1 MTTKVNPIPEGFHT
15 VTPYLCV
22 KDAVRAIEFYKK
34 AFGATEVMRLVDPTN
49 GKIGHAQIQ
58 IGASMVMLADE
69 FPELGILSPQSLGGS
84 PVSISL
90 FVEDADAL
98 ASQAIAAG
106 AKVLGPMADQF
117 WGERFGKFED
127 PFGHIWLI
135 QTRTRGGIARG
146 NAEAL
151 RRSHEAG
158 GLRLTPDCHPTR
170 STPSLITWLRSP
182 SRDTLSRGS
191 DQ

>member
-1 MTTKVNPIPEGFHT
+1 MTNKVNPIPEGFHT

-22 KDAVRAIEFYKK
+22 KDAARAIEFYKK

-69 FPELGILSPQSLGGS
+69 FPEMGILSPQSLGGS

-90 FVEDADAL
+90 FVEDVDAL

-106 AKVLGPMADQF
+106 AKVLGPVADQF
-117 WGERFGKFED
+117 WGERSGKFED

-135 QTRTRGGIARG
+135 QTRT
-146 NAEAL
+146 EEVSPEEMQ
-151 RRSHEAG
+151 RRYDD
-158 GLRLTPDCHPTR
+158 LMK
-170 STPSLITWLRSP
+170 
-182 SRDTLSRGS
+182 
-191 DQ
+191 

>member
-69 FPELGILSPQSLGGS
+69 FPEMGILSPQSLGGS

-90 FVEDADAL
+90 FVEDVDAL

-106 AKVLGPMADQF
+106 AKVLGPVADQF
-117 WGERFGKFED
+117 WGERSGKFED

-135 QTRTRGGIARG
+135 QTRI
-146 NAEAL
+146 EEVSPEEMQ
-151 RRSHEAG
+151 RRYDD
-158 GLRLTPDCHPTR
+158 LMK
-170 STPSLITWLRSP
+170 
-182 SRDTLSRGS
+182 
-191 DQ
+191 QQ

>member
-1 MTTKVNPIPEGFHT
+1 MITKVNPIPEGFHT
-15 VTPYLCV
+15 VTPYLCI
-22 KDAVRAIEFYKK
+22 KDAARAIEFYKK

-69 FPELGILSPQSLGGS
+69 FPEMGILSPQSLGGS

-90 FVEDADAL
+90 FVADVDAL

-106 AKVLGPMADQF
+106 AKVLGPVADQF
-117 WGERFGKFED
+117 WGERSGKFED

-135 QTRTRGGIARG
+135 QTRT
-146 NAEAL
+146 EEVSPEEMQ
-151 RRSHEAG
+151 RRYDDLMKPESG
-158 GLRLTPDCHPTR
+158 V
-170 STPSLITWLRSP
+170 
-182 SRDTLSRGS
+182 
-191 DQ
+191 

>member
-1 MTTKVNPIPEGFHT
+1 MTNKVNPIPDGFYT
-15 VTPYLCV
+15 VTPYLCI
-22 KDAVRAIEFYKK
+22 KDAARAIEFYKK

-106 AKVLGPMADQF
+106 AKVLRPVVDQF

-135 QTRTRGGIARG
+135 QTRTEEVSPEEMQRRYDELMKQGG
-146 NAEAL
+146 
-151 RRSHEAG
+151 
-158 GLRLTPDCHPTR
+158 
-170 STPSLITWLRSP
+170 
-182 SRDTLSRGS
+182 
-191 DQ
+191 

>member
-1 MTTKVNPIPEGFHT
+1 MTNKVNPIPEGFHT

-69 FPELGILSPQSLGGS
+69 FPEMGILSPQSLGGS

-90 FVEDADAL
+90 FVEDVDAL

-106 AKVLGPMADQF
+106 AKVLGPVADQF
-117 WGERFGKFED
+117 WGERSGKFED

-135 QTRTRGGIARG
+135 QTRT
-146 NAEAL
+146 EEVSPEEMQ
-151 RRSHEAG
+151 RRYDDLMKQES
-158 GLRLTPDCHPTR
+158 
-170 STPSLITWLRSP
+170 
-182 SRDTLSRGS
+182 
-191 DQ
+191 

>member
-1 MTTKVNPIPEGFHT
+1 MTNKVNPIPDGFHT
-15 VTPYLCV
+15 ITPYLCI
-22 KDAVRAIEFYKK
+22 KDAARAIEFYKK

-69 FPELGILSPQSLGGS
+69 FPEMGILSPQSLGGS

-90 FVEDADAL
+90 FVEDVDAL

-106 AKVLGPMADQF
+106 AKVLGPVADQF
-117 WGERFGKFED
+117 WGERSGKFED

-135 QTRTRGGIARG
+135 QTRT
-146 NAEAL
+146 EEVSPEEMQ
-151 RRSHEAG
+151 RRYDDFMKQDGPA
-158 GLRLTPDCHPTR
+158 
-170 STPSLITWLRSP
+170 
-182 SRDTLSRGS
+182 
-191 DQ
+191 

>member
-69 FPELGILSPQSLGGS
+69 FPEMGILSPQSLGGS

-90 FVEDADAL
+90 FVEDVDAL

-106 AKVLGPMADQF
+106 AKVLGPVADQF
-117 WGERFGKFED
+117 WGERSGKFED

-135 QTRTRGGIARG
+135 QTRT
-146 NAEAL
+146 EEVSPEEMQ
-151 RRSHEAG
+151 RRYDDLMKQQGPA
-158 GLRLTPDCHPTR
+158 
-170 STPSLITWLRSP
+170 
-182 SRDTLSRGS
+182 
-191 DQ
+191 

>member
-1 MTTKVNPIPEGFHT
+1 MTNKVNPIPDGFHT

-22 KDAVRAIEFYKK
+22 KDAARAIEFYKK

-69 FPELGILSPQSLGGS
+69 FPEMGILSPQSLGGS

-90 FVEDADAL
+90 FVEDVDAR

-106 AKVLGPMADQF
+106 AKVLGPVADQF
-117 WGERFGKFED
+117 WGERSGKFED

-135 QTRTRGGIARG
+135 QTRTEEVSPEEMQRRYDKLMAGE
-146 NAEAL
+146 EA
-151 RRSHEAG
+151 
-158 GLRLTPDCHPTR
+158 
-170 STPSLITWLRSP
+170 
-182 SRDTLSRGS
+182 
-191 DQ
+191 